1 MAYIK
6 IRNNQ
11 NGAGSTVA
19 GTSIAGST
27 ETIIDVD
34 LPILAT
40 VTGVL
45 PDFNVYVTGTA
56 LTTGQ
61 VCALTVEAGSV
72 ITVGDIY
79 NTFNAAVEAGLADPY
94 HIPTISGIIDS
105 DGGVNPIETII
116 TL

>member
-11 NGAGSTVA
+11 QGAGSTVD

-34 LPILAT
+34 LPILVT

-45 PDFNVYVTGTA
+45 PDFNVYVTGTD

-61 VCALTVEAGSV
+61 ICAITVDATAV

-79 NTFNAAVEAGLADPY
+79 NTFNAAVEAGLDDPY
-94 HIPTISGIIDS
+94 HIPTVSGIIDS
-105 DGGVNPIETII
+105 TGASNAIETII